1 MGKRARKKRSS
12 SRDLPAPEPKPR
24 SPRRLI
30 ILAAAGAAAL
40 AAVAAV
46 LLIAFRGSQPPEGQ
60 TPSTPAAP
68 TSSAGPPAPAAAPS
82 WGILKGR
89 WLRPDGGYV
98 LEIKDIESTGRM
110 QAAYL
115 NPKPIHVAKAD
126 ASIAAGTAK
135 VFIEL
140 RDTGYPGSTYALTY
154 DPQRDELQ
162 GTYYQAAMRQT
173 FEVTFVR
180 MK

>member
-12 SRDLPAPEPKPR
+12 SRDLPAPEPKPK
-24 SPRRLI
+24 SRRRPI
-30 ILAAAGAAAL
+30 VLAIAGAAAC
-40 AAVAAV
+40 AATVALV
-46 LLIAFRGSQPPEGQ
+46 LFVFRGSRPPAGQPP
-60 TPSTPAAP
+60 S
-68 TSSAGPPAPAAAPS
+68 APAAATSSAASPAPISPLS
-82 WGILKGR
+82 WGVLKGR

-173 FEVTFVR
+173 FEVAFVR